1 MDITIDANG
10 QKFTLARPRSESRA
24 SRARCVPD
32 RILGLFDTPAGNVT
46 VASGFAVGTA
56 DLVIDVTGW
65 WRYGTFSFSIITRY
79 EILRGLKAKNAI
91 VQLRAFD
98 RLCAGS
104 QIVPLTDGAVVKAS
118 EIYAELRRRGEYPA
132 RKDLPPFRRARRR
145 GSRGGIY

>member
-1 MDITIDANG
+1 MPLPRALLDTD
-10 QKFTLARPRSESRA
+10 TLSAVMRGTPPVLAKARDYLAEH
-24 SRARCVPD
+24 
-32 RILGLFDTPAGNVT
+32 
-46 VASGFAVGTA
+46 
-56 DLVIDVTGW
+56 
-65 WRYGTFSFSIITRY
+65 GTFSFSIITRY

-118 EIYAELRRRGEYPA
+118 EIYAELRRRGGYPA

>member
-65 WRYGTFSFSIITRY
+65 W
-79 EILRGLKAKNAI
+79 
-91 VQLRAFD
+91 AFD

-132 RKDLPPFRRARRR
+132 R
-145 GSRGGIY
+145 

>member
-1 MDITIDANG
+1 MPLPRALLDTD
-10 QKFTLARPRSESRA
+10 TLSAVMRGTPPVLAKARDYLAEH
-24 SRARCVPD
+24 
-32 RILGLFDTPAGNVT
+32 GT
-46 VASGFAVGTA
+46 V
-56 DLVIDVTGW
+56 
-65 WRYGTFSFSIITRY
+65 SFSIITRY
-79 EILRGLKAKNAI
+79 EIIRGLKAKNAI
-91 VQLRAFD
+91 VQLWAFD